1 MPPTL
6 FYQASA
12 GLAKPA
18 ALIMNSIAKTGSWPK
33 QYQTEWGVPIQKVKN
48 AKDETEARLISC
60 TNKMNLIFEKQ
71 VVVWLMKHVGHK
83 LDPDQFGGKKG
94 HSISHYLIEMT
105 NFILYNQDLKEP
117 QATIASFIDY
127 KQGFNRC
134 QHSIFIEILSQDYKV
149 PGWLL
154 RILIGYLSGRSMKV
168 RYKGKV
174 GEGKDIPGGAGQGAP
189 LGMWIFLFMID
200 QAGPKPNSKPLGR
213 VITEPERKRTKI
225 ETAKQKF
232 VDDFT
237 VMTAIDLKKT
247 LARDIDPK
255 IVRPLPYRSRTEH
268 ILPIEA
274 NPLQVQMDSIVQMSK
289 ERKMV
294 LNPLKTKTMIF
305 NTLKNYDVL
314 PQISTEE
321 GKILEVVEEHKI
333 LGHMIRSDLKTI
345 SNTEYICKRAFKRM
359 WIIRRLKALGCS
371 RAELIEVLQQQVI
384 SICEVGVPFWG
395 PMITMTESNMLERC
409 MKTGLHII
417 LQEEYISYG
426 EALKKTDLKSLRA
439 RRMNLITKFSKKAL
453 NSQRFQEWFVE
464 EVPTKEMATRSKEPK
479 KLLKTVQCRTQRYER
494 SSLPFMTKLLSWHPP
509 LPAPN
514 LMLP

>member
-1 MPPTL
+1 
-6 FYQASA
+6 
-12 GLAKPA
+12 
-18 ALIMNSIAKTGSWPK
+18 
-33 QYQTEWGVPIQKVKN
+33 
-48 AKDETEARLISC
+48 
-60 TNKMNLIFEKQ
+60 MNLILEKQ
-71 VVVWLMKHVGHK
+71 VVIWLMKYVGHK

-117 QATIASFIDY
+117 QATIANFIDY

-134 QHSIFIEILSQDYKV
+134 QHSIFIEILSKDYDV
-149 PGWLL
+149 PGWLIK
-154 RILIGYLSGRSMKV
+154 ILVGYLSGRMMKV

-200 QAGPKPNSKPLGR
+200 KAGPKPNLTPLGEI
-213 VITEPERKRTKI
+213 ITKPERKRTKI
-225 ETAKQKF
+225 ERAKQKF

-237 VMTAIDLKKT
+237 VMTAIDLKVNLTK
-247 LARDIDPK
+247 DINPNNP
-255 IVRPLPYRSRTEH
+255 RPLPYRSRTEH
-268 ILPIEA
+268 ILPVEE
-274 NPLQVQMDSIVQMSK
+274 NPLQVQMDNIVKLSK

-314 PQISTEE
+314 PLISTEE
-321 GKILEVVEEHKI
+321 GKILDVVEEHKI

-345 SNTEYICKRAFKRM
+345 SNTEFICKRAFKRM

-371 RAELIEVLQQQVI
+371 KSELIEVLQQQII

-395 PMITMTESNMLERC
+395 PMITLTESNMLERC

-417 LQEEYISYG
+417 LQEDYISYE
-426 EALKKTDLKSLRA
+426 EALKNTNMKSLRA
-439 RRMNLITKFSKKAL
+439 RRMNLITKFAKKAL
-453 NSQRFQEWFVE
+453 KSERFQEWFVE
-464 EVPTKEMATRSKEPK
+464 EESNFGMITRSKEPK
-479 KLLKTVQCRTQRYER
+479 KLFKAVKCRTQRYER

-509 LPAPN
+509 LPAPH